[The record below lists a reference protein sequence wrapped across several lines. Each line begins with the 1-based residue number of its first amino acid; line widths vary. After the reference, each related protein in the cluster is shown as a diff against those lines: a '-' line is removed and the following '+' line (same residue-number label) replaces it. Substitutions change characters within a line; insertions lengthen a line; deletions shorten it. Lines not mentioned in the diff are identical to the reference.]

1 MRYRASAIFVIS
13 LLFAFMQP
21 ADAALKSGS
30 SCKIIGKIT
39 TSNEKSF
46 ICTKFKGKK
55 IYKLVQKQ
63 IPIVKAK
70 DLPTQA
76 EVVDSFDGLSG
87 SISNTAYQSLKNYLV
102 IQPKLATTSV
112 FMELSPNASVELSQ
126 ATLQDMQEGFRFWQI
141 YTPATTGIHMIFA
154 DREDLKWYETKM
166 NQIQSGNESWLPRI
180 LNLASESKEAAYAGA
195 NGRDA
200 QGNALFFYLPGKFT
214 KADSAGW
221 IGVGPHE
228 WTHFA
233 QNVMTGDIRKAPCWF
248 KEGQATYYG
257 NAISNKDK
265 NKWSAIWKEQINT
278 LKMDYSKFWGMSEAK
293 LLEWFKSHE
302 LNMPNDVCGPDGAFI
317 IGGMATEYLVGT
329 IGIEGVNSF
338 MLQIGQGKDWKSA
351 LAEVTGKSYEEE
363 MDAII
368 KFVLKQ
374 REWSHS
380 Q

>member
-70 DLPTQA
+70 DRPAQA

-180 LNLASESKEAAYAGA
+180 LNLASESKESAYAGA